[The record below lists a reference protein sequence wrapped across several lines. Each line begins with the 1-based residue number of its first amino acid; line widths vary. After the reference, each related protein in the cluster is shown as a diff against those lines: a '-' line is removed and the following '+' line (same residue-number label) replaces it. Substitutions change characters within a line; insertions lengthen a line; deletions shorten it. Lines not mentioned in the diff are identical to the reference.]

1 MWRPRIKDEKSGMC
15 EEVAFEKSMLFSL
28 MATISE
34 MLVDLVPAE

>member
-1 MWRPRIKDEKSGMC
+1 MKDEESEIC
-15 EEVAFEKSMLFSL
+15 EEVAFGKSMLFSL